1 MTGELFGAATL
12 ERWNVV
18 NRVLPDEGFDEA
30 ARAFAMGL
38 AEGPTLAHAATKR
51 IVRAQVDG
59 SARAADELVPEVAGG
74 LFDTEDL
81 RGAVRTF
88 LDQGPGKARFSGR

>member
-1 MTGELFGAATL
+1 MSGERYDAATL

-18 NRVLPDEGFDEA
+18 NRVLADDGFDAA
-30 ARAFAMGL
+30 ARAFAAEL
-38 AEGPTLAHAATKR
+38 AEGPTLAHAATKEV
-51 IVRAQVDG
+51 IRAYEEGGV
-59 SARAADELVPEVAGG
+59 ELANDRVGEIAGR

-88 LDQGPGKARFSGR
+88 LDQGPGKAVFEGR